1 VSACEDLDL
10 LLPLH
15 ATGALEPADSARV
28 EAHLGECAACRLELE
43 GDREALSLLK
53 LPPVTAAE
61 RRAITMGPR
70 RALAQLH
77 GSDRRSARWKRISA
91 AVAVAAAAVVAIL
104 TPVLLT
110 RSPEVPA
117 VAEEWQAPDPDTV
130 WEWTEVLELDGG
142 TQPSADEADAAL
154 AALEL

>member
-15 ATGALEPADSARV
+15 ATGALEPADAARV
-28 EAHLGECAACRLELE
+28 DAHLAECPACRLELE
-43 GDREALSLLK
+43 GDREALSHLK

-70 RALAQLH
+70 RALATYHDVQ
-77 GSDRRSARWKRISA
+77 RRRALWRRVSVAFA
-91 AVAVAAAAVVAIL
+91 AVAAVVVAVL
-104 TPVLLT
+104 TSMLLT
-110 RSPEVPA
+110 SEPEVPA
-117 VAEEWQAPDPDTV
+117 VAEQWQAPDVDTV
-130 WEWTEVLELDGG
+130 WEMTDMLELDGG
-142 TQPSADEADAAL
+142 TSPSADEVDAAL